1 MIEETYGIR
10 PMKMIRL
17 LLRLGG
23 LCLAATLNATPATA
37 LTCVTEENRPVNFL
51 ENGKVA
57 GFSTEVVEAV
67 LKEINLQCEFQL
79 MPWARA
85 YTTAL
90 HSENVLIFSI
100 LRTPEREKMFKWVG
114 VVSPPDSSYLFAL
127 RSRGLKLGSLNDA
140 RHYKIGTINSDA
152 REQYLES
159 KGFVKGLHL
168 HGNALPKT
176 TYEKLKLGR
185 VDLWAMSE
193 IVALDLVRR
202 DGSDPEQALV
212 RVLQLSELGSGG
224 SYLAF
229 GAKSDDQLVERFRKG
244 LETVKAN
251 GTFAA
256 LQKKWF

>member
-1 MIEETYGIR
+1 MLWVG
-10 PMKMIRL
+10 L
-17 LLRLGG
+17 L
-23 LCLAATLNATPATA
+23 CWATA
-37 LTCVTEENRPVNFL
+37 VNAGITVTCVTEENRPVNFL
-51 ENGKVA
+51 ENGRVT

-67 LKEINLQCEFQL
+67 LKEIDVQASIQI

-85 YTTAL
+85 YATAL

-100 LRTPEREKMFKWVG
+100 MRTAEREHLFKWVG

-127 RSRGLKLGSLNDA
+127 RERKLKLDNLGDA
-140 RHYKIGTINSDA
+140 RNYKIGTINSDA

-159 KGFVKGLHL
+159 RGFVKGRHL
-168 HGNALPKT
+168 HGNALPRT

-193 IVALDLVRR
+193 MVATDIVRR
-202 DGSDPEQALV
+202 DGGDPSQVLA
-212 RVLQLSELGSGG
+212 RVLHLADLGSGG
-224 SYLAF
+224 SYMAF
-229 GAKSDDQLVERFRKG
+229 GTKTDDLLVERFRRG

>member
-1 MIEETYGIR
+1 MN
-10 PMKMIRL
+10 MIRS
-17 LLRLGG
+17 LLRTGVF
-23 LCLAATLNATPATA
+23 CAAAVAAIASQAATLA
-37 LTCVTEENRPVNFL
+37 CVTEENRPVNFL
-51 ENGKVA
+51 ENGKVT
-57 GFSTEVVEAV
+57 GFSTEVVQAV
-67 LKEINLQCEFQL
+67 LKEINMQCDFQV

-90 HSENVLIFSI
+90 HGENVLIFSI
-100 LRTPEREKMFKWVG
+100 MRTPEREKLFKWVG

-127 RSRGLKLGSLNDA
+127 RDRNVKLRSLKDALN
-140 RHYKIGTINSDA
+140 YKIGTINGDA
-152 REQYLES
+152 REQFLES

-168 HGNALPKT
+168 HGNATPKT

-202 DGSDPEQALV
+202 EGSDPEQVLV
-212 RVLQLSELGSGG
+212 RVLPLTELGSGG
-224 SYLAF
+224 SYMAF
-229 GAKSDDQLVERFRKG
+229 GPRTDDQLVERFRKG
-244 LETVKAN
+244 LDAVKAN

>member
-1 MIEETYGIR
+1 MIAVTYDVQ
-10 PMKMIRL
+10 PMKTNRL
-17 LLRLGG
+17 LLRIAGF
-23 LCLAATLNATPATA
+23 CLAGCVFANPAAA

-51 ENGKVA
+51 ENGKVT
-57 GFSTEVVEAV
+57 GFSTEVIEAV
-67 LKEINLQCEFQL
+67 LREIHLQCEFQL

-90 HSENVLIFSI
+90 HGENVLIFSI
-100 LRTPEREKMFKWVG
+100 LRTPEREKLFKWVG

-127 RSRGLKLGSLNDA
+127 RSRKLKLDSLNDA
-140 RHYKIGTINSDA
+140 LHYKIGTINGDA
-152 REQYLES
+152 REQYLEA
-159 KGFVKGLHL
+159 KGFVKGIHL

-202 DGSDPEQALV
+202 DGSDPEQMLV
-212 RVLQLSELGSGG
+212 RALPLSELGSGG
-224 SYLAF
+224 SYVAF
-229 GAKSDDQLVERFRKG
+229 GAKTDDQLVERFRKG
-244 LETVKAN
+244 LEAVKAN

>member
-1 MIEETYGIR
+1 ML
-10 PMKMIRL
+10 RL
-17 LLRLGG
+17 LLWVG
-23 LCLAATLNATPATA
+23 LLCWATA
-37 LTCVTEENRPVNFL
+37 AGAAITVTCVTEENRPVNFM
-51 ENGKVA
+51 ENGRVT

-67 LKEINLQCEFQL
+67 LKEIDVQASIQI

-85 YTTAL
+85 YATAL

-100 LRTPEREKMFKWVG
+100 MRTAEREHLFKWVG

-127 RSRGLKLGSLNDA
+127 RERKLKLGSLGDA
-140 RHYKIGTINSDA
+140 RNFKIGTINSDA

-159 KGFVKGLHL
+159 KGFVKGRHL
-168 HGNALPKT
+168 HGNALPRT

-193 IVALDLVRR
+193 MVAADIVRR
-202 DGSDPEQALV
+202 DGGDPSQVLV
-212 RVLQLSELGSGG
+212 RALQLTELGSGG
-224 SYLAF
+224 SYMAF
-229 GAKSDDQLVERFRKG
+229 GPKTDDLLVERFRRG
-244 LETVKAN
+244 LEAVKAN